1 MLAGHHLGGG
11 EIHRI
16 EPRGAEAVDLH
27 AGHVVAEP
35 GDKRRRARDVAARL
49 ADRIDAAE
57 HDVVDQRG
65 IELVAVL
72 DGRKRLRGEIERRHL
87 VQRAVGFAAPARRAD
102 GVVNECVG
110 HGALQYLTRVKGFA
124 RSAAS

>member
-1 MLAGHHLGGG
+1 MLARHHLGRR

-16 EPRGAEAVDLH
+16 ESRGAKAVDLH

-35 GDKRRRARDVAARL
+35 GDKRSRARDVAARL
-49 ADRIDAAE
+49 ADRIDATE
-57 HDVVDQRG
+57 NDVVDQRG

-72 DGRKRLRGEIERRHL
+72 DGRERLRGEIERRHL
-87 VQRAVGFAAPARRAD
+87 VQRAVGFPSPARRAD

-110 HGALQYLTRVKGFA
+110 HGALQ
-124 RSAAS
+124 